1 MPEIERSLPPYK
13 QVLTYLREQIIS
25 GELAEGDTV
34 PSERQLAADWGISR
48 ATATK
53 VLGELRHEN
62 LVEPRQGVGTV
73 VTARGQHQSP
83 SDRFRSADV
92 TGRIYPSGQ
101 YAKILSAGL
110 VPAPERVALALGIEE
125 GAQAVC
131 RRRVTCDETG
141 PVSASTS
148 WFAAELADAVPALL
162 ESERI
167 PGGTPGAIEEATG
180 RAWEDGQD
188 LVSARIAT
196 DEEAELLG
204 ITERPAA
211 LLVGY
216 NSLFD
221 AEGNVIEYGE
231 YLSVGSRLTRY
242 AYQRSRD

>member
-1 MPEIERSLPPYK
+1 ML
-13 QVLTYLREQIIS
+13 S
-25 GELAEGDTV
+25 GELAEGDVV
-34 PSERQLAADWGISR
+34 PSERQLVTDWSISR

-53 VLGELRHEN
+53 VLNELRHEH
-62 LVEPRQGVGTV
+62 LVAPRQGVGTV
-73 VTARGQHQSP
+73 ATARRTQHHSP

-92 TGRIYPSGQ
+92 TGRIYPPGQ

-131 RRRVTCDETG
+131 RRRVTYNESG

-162 ESERI
+162 ATERI
-167 PGGTPGAIEEATG
+167 PGGTPGAIEAATG
-180 RAWEDGQD
+180 RLWNDGVD
-188 LVSARIAT
+188 LLGARMAA

-204 ITERPAA
+204 LTERPAA
-211 LLVGY
+211 LLVVY
-216 NSLFD
+216 NTLSD

-231 YLSVGSRLTRY
+231 YLSSGDRLTRY
-242 AYQRSRD
+242 TYQRPRD